1 MGEIFMSIKDQ
12 KIYKQAIK
20 VVCKKL
26 IIVEFAQL
34 NNTSYRQ
41 SQRVIKKVKE
51 LGMEAINNK

>member
-1 MGEIFMSIKDQ
+1 MSIKDQ